1 MQKGAQTMSI
11 TESQNLSIHQLC
23 EAIDLLDTCM
33 DDYLYV
39 YDFENESGTG
49 LYSFDDEIPVCVYP
63 DLSIKISELL

>member
-1 MQKGAQTMSI
+1 MSI

-39 YDFENESGTG
+39 YDFENDFT
-49 LYSFDDEIPVCVYP
+49 IYP
-63 DLSIKISELL
+63 AMHRIGSPFLHVRSMMLP